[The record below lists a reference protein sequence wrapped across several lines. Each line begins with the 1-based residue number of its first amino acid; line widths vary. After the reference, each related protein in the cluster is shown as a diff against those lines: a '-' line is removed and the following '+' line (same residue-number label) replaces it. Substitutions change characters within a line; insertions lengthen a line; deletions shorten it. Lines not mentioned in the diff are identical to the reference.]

1 MQAAQ
6 RHLRVLGTDP
16 DPRSTETEAMVLAGV
31 AAALTYAID
40 HPALSMG
47 WRVAFQA
54 ALDHL
59 SSFVAPLLG

>member
-16 DPRSTETEAMVLAGV
+16 DPRVNETEAMVLAGV
-31 AAALTYAID
+31 AAALTYAVN
-40 HPALSMG
+40 HPALSTG

-54 ALDHL
+54 ALQHL
-59 SSFVAPLLG
+59 SSFVGPLLG